1 MRTFTRLSMVLVVLS
16 AAVRSA
22 DAQTITGTITGVVK
36 DASGGVLPG
45 ATVTMTHLQ
54 TSRAEAAVSDNEGLY
69 ASAPLPLGDYRIEAT
84 LQGFKNAVRSGVTL
98 TISDVVRVDFTLELG
113 ALSETVEV
121 AAHGS
126 LVDGSTSSI
135 GKLVDNRRI
144 AELPLNTRNVYS
156 LIFLTPGVAGTIGNA
171 YGDLRYTIN
180 GARPRSSDTLVDGVT
195 ATFPTVTGGVGISVF
210 PSVDAI
216 QEFKVLGATYPAEFG
231 RSLGSVLN
239 VVYKSGSNDFH
250 GSAYEFVRDSA
261 FDARDFFQ
269 RLRGERLGDF
279 SRHQFGGA
287 AGGPLQRGRMFYLAS
302 FEGLRESAFR
312 STTTTVPTLLERQG
326 DFSQSFAANGQLIRI
341 FNPFTTRPNPA
352 GGFIRDQF
360 PDNKIPRELWDPVA
374 LNVLRYYPMPNQ
386 PGDPVSGRNNYTAS
400 GNADLNTNNTDVRVD
415 RNFGTEGRGFMRYS
429 HRYVETI
436 PLQAF
441 PDELTVAEGRV
452 IEENRV
458 HNFVAEYN
466 HTLGRSTLLTARLG
480 FARTLFVFNNQ
491 GLGFRPSSL
500 GFSTAIDAAPDRM
513 MFPAFGAS
521 QYVSLGGNDHRYN
534 AFMSYPLLVSL
545 TKTSSRHTLKTGF
558 DGRMIRVNVWEA
570 RAAGTFN
577 FSPGFTQGPNP
588 NTASSTAGHSI
599 ASLLLGTGT
608 ANNALIQNWKNVASQ
623 NFYFAG
629 YAQDDW
635 RVNERLTLNLGIRYD
650 LETPRT
656 ERFDRMN
663 YFDPGASS
671 PLAALVP
678 QFPNLRGGLVFVGV
692 DGNPRSQFAVDRD
705 NISPRVGAAFQLN
718 PQTVL
723 RGGYA
728 HVYGPSYQQANGTV
742 GPFGFRTENLWVST
756 LDGITPYRLLRDPYP
771 DGFQPSPGA
780 SQGLLTGVGS
790 ALQAPLRDGSLTPW
804 NRQWNVT
811 IQRELPWSVSLELAY
826 VGSEGHDLQT
836 NTESGLNINQLDPQY
851 LALGSALNQL
861 VPNPFFGIVT
871 SGVLVAPQVSRAQLL
886 RPFPQFTDIIPL
898 QATGGTSIYHA
909 MQLSAS
915 RRMSGGLM
923 VAGSYVWS
931 KAFDEG
937 ENHQNSYDARASRA
951 IASFDIAHRLVVSAL
966 YELPFG
972 RGRRFGASAP
982 AVVDAIAGGW
992 QINGI
997 IMMQSGTPLT
1007 ITATNT
1013 AGLFNPVTRANW
1025 NGQDPR
1031 LDAPPTE
1038 RLQRWFDTSV
1048 FSQPAPFTFGNAGTT
1063 SPMLRSDSVRNL
1075 DLSLFK
1081 HFVLSGR
1088 LRLQARIEAFNALN
1102 RVQFGSPNLGV
1113 TSSSFGVVTS
1123 QANTPRQLQFGL
1135 KVLW

>member
-1 MRTFTRLSMVLVVLS
+1 MRMWARLSLTMVALS
-16 AAVRSA
+16 IAVPAA
-22 DAQTITGTITGVVK
+22 AQTITGTITGIVK
-36 DASGGVLPG
+36 DTSGAVLPG
-45 ATVTMTHLQ
+45 VTVTMTQ
-54 TSRAEAAVSDNEGLY
+54 TQTARAESTVSDAEGRY
-69 ASAPLPLGDYRIEAT
+69 TSAPLPLGDYRIEAS
-84 LQGFKNAVRSGVTL
+84 LQGFKSAAQSGVTL
-98 TISDVVRVDFTLELG
+98 TISDVARVDFTLEVG

-121 AAHGS
+121 TANTS
-126 LVDGSTSSI
+126 LVDTNTSAI

-144 AELPLNTRNVYS
+144 AELPLNTRNVYA
-156 LIFLTPGVAGTIGNA
+156 LIFLTPGVGGTIGNA

-231 RSLGSVLN
+231 RSLGSIMN
-239 VVYKSGSNDFH
+239 VVYKSGSNEFH
-250 GSAYEFVRDSA
+250 GSTYEFLRDSS
-261 FDARDFFQ
+261 FDSRDFFQ
-269 RLRGERLGDF
+269 RRRGEELGDF

-287 AGGPLQRGRMFYLAS
+287 AGGPLQTGRMFYLVS

-312 STTTTVPTLLERQG
+312 STTTTVPTALERLG
-326 DFSQSFAANGQLIRI
+326 DFSQSFAANGQQIRI
-341 FNPFTTRPNPA
+341 FNPFSTRANPA

-360 PDNKIPRELWDPVA
+360 LDNKIPSTMWDPVA
-374 LNVLRYYPMPNQ
+374 VNVLKYYPLPNQ
-386 PGDPVSGRNNYTAS
+386 PGDPITGRNNYVAS
-400 GNADLNTNNTDVRVD
+400 GTADLNTSNTDLRVD
-415 RNFGTEGRGFMRYS
+415 RNFGANGRGFMRYS
-429 HRYVETI
+429 HRFVESV

-441 PDELTVAEGRV
+441 PDELTIAEGRV

-466 HTLGRSTLLTARLG
+466 HTLSRSTLLTTRLG
-480 FARTLFVFNNQ
+480 FARTLFVFDNQ
-491 GLGFRPSSL
+491 GLGFKPSSL
-500 GFSTAIDAAPDRM
+500 GFPAAIDTAPDRM

-521 QYVSLGGNDHRYN
+521 TYVSLGGNDHRYN

-545 TKTSSRHTLKTGF
+545 TKTTPRHTLKTGF
-558 DGRMIRVNVWEA
+558 DARMIRVNVWEA

-588 NTASSTAGHSI
+588 NTASSTAGHSM

-608 ANNALIQNWKNVASQ
+608 ATNTLIQNWKNVASQ

-629 YAQDDW
+629 YVQDDW
-635 RVNERLTLNLGIRYD
+635 RVNERLTLNVGLRYD

-663 YFDPGASS
+663 YFDPEARS
-671 PLAALVP
+671 PLAAQVP
-678 QFPNLRGGLVFVGV
+678 QFPDLRGGLVFVGV
-692 DGNPRSQFAVDRD
+692 DGNSRWQYTVDRN
-705 NISPRVGAAFQLN
+705 NISPRIGGAFQLN
-718 PQTVL
+718 EKTVL
-723 RGGYA
+723 RSGYS

-756 LDGITPYRLLRDPYP
+756 LDGITPFRLLRDPYP
-771 DGFQPSPGA
+771 DGFRPSPGA
-780 SQGLLTGVGS
+780 AEGLLTGAGS
-790 ALQAPLRDGSLTPW
+790 MLQAPLREGTKTPW

-811 IQRELPWSVSLELAY
+811 IQRELPWSTSVEIAY
-826 VGSEGHDLQT
+826 VGTEGHDLQT
-836 NTESGLNINQLDPQY
+836 NSESGLNINQLDPQY

-861 VPNPFFGIVT
+861 VPNPFFGIVNN
-871 SGVLVAPQVSRAQLL
+871 GVLVAPQVSRAQLL

-898 QATGGTSIYHA
+898 SATGATSIYHS
-909 MQLSAS
+909 MQLSVS
-915 RRMSGGLM
+915 RRMRNGLM

-937 ENHQNSYDARASRA
+937 ENHQNSYDLRASQA
-951 IASFDIAHRLVVSAL
+951 VASFDVPHRFVLSAL

-972 RGRRFGASAP
+972 HGRRFASTTP
-982 AVVDAIAGGW
+982 AALNALIGGW
-992 QINGI
+992 QINTAI
-997 IMMQSGTPLT
+997 TVQSGTPLT
-1007 ITATNT
+1007 IAASNT

-1025 NGQDPR
+1025 NGTDPR
-1031 LDAPPTE
+1031 LDTPREE
-1038 RLQRWFDTSV
+1038 RLQRWFDTTA

-1063 SPMLRSDSVRNL
+1063 FPLLRTDSVRNV

-1081 HFVLSGR
+1081 QFSLSGR

-1102 RVQFGSPNLGV
+1102 RVQFSGPNVSV

-1123 QANTPRQLQFGL
+1123 QANTPRQLQFGV